1 VDLIEK
7 LLQLNPNDRLG
18 AGPPGSMNDYAA
30 LKAHPYFKGMNFNT
44 LDSTFPPL
52 PQDRYQ
58 SYFYALQKKISAE
71 DEAIRIMGKPQKS
84 DVGNSKSSDDSVQSL
99 SRQPTDIMNS
109 VVKQQ

>member
-1 VDLIEK
+1 
-7 LLQLNPNDRLG
+7 
-18 AGPPGSMNDYAA
+18 MNDYAA
-30 LKAHPYFKGMNFNT
+30 LKAHPYFKGINFNI
-44 LDSTFPPL
+44 LDSTYPPL

-71 DEAIRIMGKPQKS
+71 DEAIRIMGKPQTS

-99 SRQPTDIMNS
+99 SRQPTEIMRS